1 MTMIMIDKAVVEQAL
16 EALCHGIAEM
26 NHRGCAIECMPLHH
40 ASKPLREAMAQPQP
54 VQDDVAYK
62 EAANLAT
69 ALFKKHFAHE
79 EHYASGKVVWELC
92 DTTAGVISQID
103 NMVSGLVQLKQEP
116 VAWSVFDKRTGK
128 HWYTHISKRAAQY
141 YANAYSRRES
151 YGGESM
157 VVYPLYTVHCITK
170 GNQ

>member
-16 EALCHGIAEM
+16 AEM
-26 NHRGCAIECMPLHH
+26 ERHQIFKRFVESIA
-40 ASKPLREAMAQPQP
+40 ALREALTAPQQES
-54 VQDDVAYK
+54 VHDAAAYK

-79 EHYASGKVVWELC
+79 EHYASGKVVWGLC

-128 HWYTHISKRAAQY
+128 HWYTHVSKHTAQY
-141 YANAYSRRES
+141 YANAYSHRES
-151 YGGESM
+151 YGSASM
-157 VVYPLYTVHCITK
+157 VVHPLYTVRDITK